1 MIREIFVFMVLG
13 ACLSL
18 LGLFYLEPDLFQY
31 QLDNSHVPSQNTNL
45 PDNPDD
51 IKVKDK
57 YPFIFWLIQ
66 NELYIFFVFL
76 GISFF
81 NLYRGYKNN
90 SVFWQHIRK
99 VFKEENK

>member
-1 MIREIFVFMVLG
+1 MIREIFIFMVLG

-18 LGLFYLEPDLFQY
+18 LGLFFLEPSLFEYSLQNNHIPSEYGDLP
-31 QLDNSHVPSQNTNL
+31 N
-45 PDNPDD
+45 NPDE

-66 NELYIFFVFL
+66 NELYIFFFCL
-76 GISFF
+76 GIAFF
-81 NLYRGYKNN
+81 NLYLGYKKNTR
-90 SVFWQHIRK
+90 FWQHIRK